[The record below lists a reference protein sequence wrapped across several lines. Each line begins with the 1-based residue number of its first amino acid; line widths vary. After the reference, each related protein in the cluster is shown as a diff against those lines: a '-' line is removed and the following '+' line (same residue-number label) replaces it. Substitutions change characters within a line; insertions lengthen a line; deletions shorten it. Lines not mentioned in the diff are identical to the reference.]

1 MAQARSHSAAGQMM
15 GYLYQ
20 CELALLELARRSW
33 EDITVEVRMELL
45 DDIEFLHHET
55 LDPLELLQ
63 SKYREAAGQ
72 LSETGKDFWRSVTS
86 WIDSLDVSAE
96 LVARPLPILRLVS
109 TQVAKEG
116 TFLHWLRS
124 GPDRQEDRALARMEE
139 VAADVHGPETTAD
152 DRALFL
158 ELTAAQRHRLVSAMV
173 VDDGAPV
180 MSDVDRRLAKE
191 LGITPSEHA
200 GAVLDEIKGWWYRM
214 AVRLLERK
222 DPAYMLSSVSAEE
235 LLCRR
240 DEAVERYAGK
250 SLPITETLRNL
261 TEAEMAPY
269 RNRLVVS
276 QMQWIGL
283 PDSEIAMY
291 LRDYHYARAQR
302 SEWLRSFKVT
312 ADGLS
317 AYERDL
323 RYEWESVFRRR
334 TRRVDG
340 ETSEAERQEIGQEI
354 LDGTM
359 DKVADRPARPGTST
373 APWIGRGS
381 IHDLCDRAA
390 DVGSDRAV
398 GWHPDHPRLC
408 KDHIEAADQ

>member
-1 MAQARSHSAAGQMM
+1 MAKARSHSAAGQMM

-33 EDITVEVRMELL
+33 DDIAVEVRMEVL

-55 LDPLELLQ
+55 QDPLELLQ

-72 LSETGKDFWRSVTS
+72 LSETGKDFWRSVAS
-86 WIDSLDVSAE
+86 WIDSLNVGVGTSAQ
-96 LVARPLPILRLVS
+96 PLPILRLVS

-116 TFLHWLRS
+116 TFLRWLRS
-124 GPDRQEDRALARMEE
+124 GPDRNVSLALARIEEVASDADGPDTTAEDRALFMA
-139 VAADVHGPETTAD
+139 
-152 DRALFL
+152 
-158 ELTAAQRHRLVSAMV
+158 LTAAQRERLVTAMV

-180 MSDVDRRLAKE
+180 MSDVDRSLAKE
-191 LGITPSEHA
+191 LGITPSEHSS
-200 GAVLDEIKGWWYRM
+200 AVLDEIKGWWYRV

-222 DPAYMLSSVSAEE
+222 DLAYKLASVRAEE

-240 DEAVERYAGK
+240 DEAMERYAGR
-250 SLPITETLRNL
+250 SLPITETHRNL

-283 PDSEIAMY
+283 PDREIATH

-302 SEWLRSFKVT
+302 SEWLRNFKVT
-312 ADGLS
+312 ADGLD

-323 RYEWESVFRRR
+323 HYEWESVFLRR
-334 TRRVDG
+334 TRRVDD
-340 ETSEAERQEIGQEI
+340 ETDEATRQDIGQAV
-354 LDGTM
+354 LDDTM
-359 DKVADRPARPGTST
+359 AKVADKAARPGTST

-381 IHDLCDRAA
+381 IHDLCDRAEY
-390 DVGSDRAV
+390 VGSDRAL

>member
-1 MAQARSHSAAGQMM
+1 MM

-33 EDITVEVRMELL
+33 DDITIEVRMELL

-55 LDPLELLQ
+55 QDPLELLQ

-86 WIDSLDVSAE
+86 WIDSLNVSASPSA
-96 LVARPLPILRLVS
+96 LQLPILRLVS
-109 TQVAKEG
+109 TQIAKDG
-116 TFLHWLRS
+116 TFLYWLRS
-124 GPDRQEDRALARMEE
+124 GQGRNTDRALARMEE
-139 VAADVHGPETTAD
+139 VANDADGPGTTAE
-152 DRALFL
+152 DRALFMQ
-158 ELTAAQRHRLVSAMV
+158 LTTAQRLSLVNAMV

-180 MSDVDRRLAKE
+180 MSDLDRSLAKE

-200 GAVLDEIKGWWYRM
+200 GAVLDEIKGWWYRV

-222 DPAYMLSSVSAEE
+222 DPAYMLASVSAEE

-240 DEAVERYAGK
+240 DEAVDRYTGK

-269 RNRLVVS
+269 RSRLVVS

-283 PDSEIAMY
+283 PDSEIAMH

-302 SEWLRSFKVT
+302 SEWLRNFKVT
-312 ADGLS
+312 TDGLD

-323 RYEWESVFRRR
+323 HYEWESVFRRR
-334 TRRVDG
+334 TRRIDD
-340 ETSEAERQEIGQEI
+340 ETSEVARQDIGQDV
-354 LDGTM
+354 LDDTM
-359 DKVADRPARPGTST
+359 KKVADKAARPGTST

-381 IHDLCDRAA
+381 IHDLCDRAEY
-390 DVGSDRAV
+390 VGSDRAV

-408 KDHIEAADQ
+408 KDHIEAADR

>member
-1 MAQARSHSAAGQMM
+1 MM

-33 EDITVEVRMELL
+33 DDIAIEVRMELL

-55 LDPLELLQ
+55 QDPLELLQ

-86 WIDSLDVSAE
+86 WIDSLNVSASPAA
-96 LVARPLPILRLVS
+96 LQLPILRLVS
-109 TQVAKEG
+109 TQIAKDG
-116 TFLHWLRS
+116 TFLYWLRS
-124 GPDRQEDRALARMEE
+124 GQGRNADRALARMEE
-139 VAADVHGPETTAD
+139 VANDADGPGTTAE
-152 DRALFL
+152 DRALFMQ
-158 ELTAAQRHRLVSAMV
+158 LTTAQRFSLVNAMV

-180 MSDVDRRLAKE
+180 MSDLDRSLAKE

-200 GAVLDEIKGWWYRM
+200 GAVLDEIKGWWYRV

-222 DPAYMLSSVSAEE
+222 DPAFMLASVSAEE

-240 DEAVERYAGK
+240 DEAVDRYTGK

-283 PDSEIAMY
+283 PDSEIAMH

-302 SEWLRSFKVT
+302 SEWLRNFKVT
-312 ADGLS
+312 TDGLD

-323 RYEWESVFRRR
+323 HYEWESVFRRR
-334 TRRVDG
+334 TRRIDD
-340 ETSEAERQEIGQEI
+340 ETSEVARQDIGQDV
-354 LDGTM
+354 LDDTM
-359 DKVADRPARPGTST
+359 KKVADKAARPGSST

-381 IHDLCDRAA
+381 IHDLCDRAEY
-390 DVGSDRAV
+390 VGSDRAV

-408 KDHIEAADQ
+408 KDHIEAADR

>member
-1 MAQARSHSAAGQMM
+1 MT

-33 EDITVEVRMELL
+33 DNITVEVRMELL

-55 LDPLELLQ
+55 KDPLELLQ
-63 SKYREAAGQ
+63 SKHREAAGQ
-72 LSETGKDFWRSVTS
+72 LSETGKDFWRSVAS
-86 WIDSLDVSAE
+86 WIDSLKVSDDPSA
-96 LVARPLPILRLVS
+96 LQLPILRLVS
-109 TQVAKEG
+109 TQVAKDG

-124 GPDRQEDRALARMEE
+124 GSDRNVGRALARMEE
-139 VAADVHGPETTAD
+139 VANDADGPGTTAG
-152 DRALFL
+152 DRALFM
-158 ELTAAQRHRLVSAMV
+158 ELTSAQRHRLVNAMV

-180 MSDVDRRLAKE
+180 MSDLDHSLAKE

-200 GAVLDEIKGWWYRM
+200 GAVLDEIKGWWYRV

-222 DPAYMLSSVSAEE
+222 DPAYILASVSAEE
-235 LLCRR
+235 LMCRR
-240 DEAVERYAGK
+240 DEAVDRYTGR

-269 RNRLVVS
+269 RDRLVVS

-283 PDSEIAMY
+283 RNSEIAMH

-302 SEWLRSFKVT
+302 SEWLRNFKVT
-312 ADGLS
+312 ADGLD

-323 RYEWESVFRRR
+323 HYEWESVFRRR
-334 TRRVDG
+334 TRRVDD
-340 ETSEAERQEIGQEI
+340 ETSEADRQNIGQEV
-354 LDGTM
+354 LDDTM
-359 DKVADRPARPGTST
+359 EKVADKAARPGAST

-381 IHDLCDRAA
+381 IHDLCDRAEY
-390 DVGSDRAV
+390 VGSDRAV
-398 GWHPDHPRLC
+398 GWHPDHSRLC
-408 KDHIEAADQ
+408 KNHIEAADQ

>member
-1 MAQARSHSAAGQMM
+1 MAKARSHSAAGQMM

-33 EDITVEVRMELL
+33 DDITVEVRMELL

-55 LDPLELLQ
+55 QDPLELLQ
-63 SKYREAAGQ
+63 SKYREAAGP

-86 WIDSLDVSAE
+86 WIDSLAVSGTPSAM
-96 LVARPLPILRLVS
+96 PLPILRLVS

-124 GPDRQEDRALARMEE
+124 GPDRNVGLALARMEE
-139 VAADVHGPETTAD
+139 VAGDADGPGTTGE
-152 DRALFL
+152 DRALFMA
-158 ELTAAQRHRLVSAMV
+158 LTSAQRQQLVNAMV
-173 VDDGAPV
+173 VADGAPV
-180 MSDVDRRLAKE
+180 MSDVDRSLAKE
-191 LGITPSEHA
+191 LGITPSEHSS
-200 GAVLDEIKGWWYRM
+200 AVLDEIKGWWYRV

-222 DPAYMLSSVSAEE
+222 DPTYKLTSVSAET

-240 DEAVERYAGK
+240 DEAVERYTGR
-250 SLPITETLRNL
+250 SLPITETHRNL

-283 PDSEIAMY
+283 PDREITTH

-302 SEWLRSFKVT
+302 SEWLRNFKVT
-312 ADGLS
+312 ADGLD

-323 RYEWESVFRRR
+323 HYEWESVFLRR
-334 TRRVDG
+334 TRRVDN
-340 ETSEAERQEIGQEI
+340 ETDEAARREIGQAI
-354 LDGTM
+354 LDDTM
-359 DKVADRPARPGTST
+359 EKVADKAARPGTST

-381 IHDLCDRAA
+381 IHDLCDRVEN
-390 DVGSDRAV
+390 VGGDRAV

-408 KDHIEAADQ
+408 KDHIEAAEQ

>member
-1 MAQARSHSAAGQMM
+1 MM

-33 EDITVEVRMELL
+33 DDNTVEVRMELL
-45 DDIEFLHHET
+45 DDIEFLRHET
-55 LDPLELLQ
+55 QDPLELLQ
-63 SKYREAAGQ
+63 SKYRESAGQ

-86 WIDSLDVSAE
+86 WIDSLNVNADQSA
-96 LVARPLPILRLVS
+96 LPLPILRLVS

-116 TFLHWLRS
+116 TFLHFLRS
-124 GPDRQEDRALARMEE
+124 GPDRNVGRALARMEE
-139 VAADVHGPETTAD
+139 VATDADGPGTTAD
-152 DRALFL
+152 DRALFM
-158 ELTAAQRHRLVSAMV
+158 ELTTAQRHKLVTAMV

-180 MSDVDRRLAKE
+180 MSDVDRSLAKE

-200 GAVLDEIKGWWYRM
+200 GAVLDEIKGWWYRV

-222 DPAYMLSSVSAEE
+222 DPTYMLASVSAEE

-240 DEAVERYAGK
+240 DEAVDRYTGK

-283 PDSEIAMY
+283 PDTEIAMH

-312 ADGLS
+312 ADGLD

-323 RYEWESVFRRR
+323 HYEWESVFRRR
-334 TRRVDG
+334 TRRVDDA
-340 ETSEAERQEIGQEI
+340 TSEAARQDIGQDV

-359 DKVADRPARPGTST
+359 EKVADKSARPGTST

-381 IHDLCDRAA
+381 IHDLCDRTEY
-390 DVGSDRAV
+390 VGSDRAV